1 MATGKPQGLL
11 LAGGAGRRVQGRD
24 KGLLEW
30 RGKPLVQ
37 WVTERLQPQVAT
49 LTVSCNRNRDVYE
62 RFADRTVTDSPEQK
76 SWGPL
81 AGMLSLAP
89 FMAREDY
96 LLICPCD
103 TPLVPEDLAARLVAA
118 LESRPGLA
126 VSYAQDAQR
135 AHYLH
140 AVLRCECLAS
150 LPEYLQSGQRSVRGW
165 YAQLATI
172 AADFSDCPDAFAN
185 LNFGDSLE

>member
-1 MATGKPQGLL
+1 MTTEKPQGLL

-24 KGLLEW
+24 KGLLVW

-37 WVTERLQPQVAT
+37 WVAERLRPQVTT
-49 LTVSCNRNRDVYE
+49 LTISCNRNRHSYDRY
-62 RFADRTVTDSPEQK
+62 ADRTVTDFPEQE
-76 SWGPL
+76 SRGPL
-81 AGMLSLAP
+81 AGILSLAP
-89 FMAREDY
+89 FVAREDY
-96 LLICPCD
+96 LLVCPCD

-118 LESRPGLA
+118 LESRPDLA
-126 VSYAQDAQR
+126 VSYAHDARR

-140 AVLRCECLAS
+140 AVLRGDCLTS
-150 LPEYLQSGQRSVRGW
+150 LPQYLQSGQRSVRGW

-185 LNFGDSLE
+185 LNLGDNTE